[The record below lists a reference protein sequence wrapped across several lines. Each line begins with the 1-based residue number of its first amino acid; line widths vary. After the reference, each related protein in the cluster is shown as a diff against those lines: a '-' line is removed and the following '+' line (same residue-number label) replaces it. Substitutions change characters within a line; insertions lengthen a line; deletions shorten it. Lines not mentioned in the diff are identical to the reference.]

1 LDQFRR
7 FTNGATAAA
16 ILAGG
21 VGNAAAANGYDRFGR
36 GENGQVGA
44 GGHIEPKTFMGVIEK
59 PSRIF
64 VPTNDAGLVYILP
77 KAEYF
82 NHTIGSGFW
91 NEETGIWTSYTLY
104 ERSHYASEMHG
115 FSGGEPDL
123 DSNGVPGA
131 SGQYN
136 DTSNS
141 GRHIQTTGVT
151 FNARQSDAIG
161 KILASYGSGTP
172 FIRMWGY

>member
-1 LDQFRR
+1 
-7 FTNGATAAA
+7 
-16 ILAGG
+16 
-21 VGNAAAANGYDRFGR
+21 
-36 GENGQVGA
+36 
-44 GGHIEPKTFMGVIEK
+44 MGVIEK

-136 DTSNS
+136 DNS
-141 GRHIQTTGVT
+141 ATGRQVQTTIGGAT

>member
-1 LDQFRR
+1 M
-7 FTNGATAAA
+7 AA
-16 ILAGG
+16 G
-21 VGNAAAANGYDRFGR
+21 VGTAVPGEAYGQDRFGR
-36 GENGQVGA
+36 QEYNLSPA
-44 GGHIEPKTFMGVIEK
+44 GHIEPKTFMGVIEK

-131 SGQYN
+131 FGQYN
-136 DTSNS
+136 DSTGT
-141 GRHIQTTGVT
+141 GRQVQTAVTGVT
-151 FNARQSDAIG
+151 FQARQADAIG